1 MKYIVAMYA
10 GFIKKLHNGINS
22 VYKSTKRD
30 PYYYPSAKKR
40 INKYNKNWDKNY
52 FKLKGDDIW

>member
-1 MKYIVAMYA
+1 MYA